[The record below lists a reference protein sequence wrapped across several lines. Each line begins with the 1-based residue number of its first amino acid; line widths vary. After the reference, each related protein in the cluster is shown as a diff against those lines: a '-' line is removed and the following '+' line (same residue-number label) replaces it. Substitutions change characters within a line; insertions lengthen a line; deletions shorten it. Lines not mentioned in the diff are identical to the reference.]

1 MSLKTKEPQRM
12 RTSSS
17 CSTLTHLSSASFNIH
32 LTANSHSHHQFCC
45 PSRRSRP
52 KPPTFLPTAKPP
64 EQTREEEE
72 EGESDTVHQFCCSG
86 SSCSSPSSR

>member
-1 MSLKTKEPQRM
+1 M

-17 CSTLTHLSSASFNIH
+17 CSTLTHLSSASFFNIH

-45 PSRRSRP
+45 PSRRSKP